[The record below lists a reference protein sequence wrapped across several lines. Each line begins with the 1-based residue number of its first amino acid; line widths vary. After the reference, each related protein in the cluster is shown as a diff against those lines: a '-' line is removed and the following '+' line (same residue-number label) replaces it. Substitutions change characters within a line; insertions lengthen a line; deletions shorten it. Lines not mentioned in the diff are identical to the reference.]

1 MGCYRQF
8 LHIELGMNNKQGAR
22 KRAPELEQGG
32 WENLGACWSIWEHI
46 WSWKLKNQV
55 VRPEE

>member
-1 MGCYRQF
+1 VHEEKVEDTKES
-8 LHIELGMNNKQGAR
+8 LELVYPW
-22 KRAPELEQGG
+22 RANSRANWNISGVF
-32 WENLGACWSIWEHI
+32 

>member
-1 MGCYRQF
+1 MK
-8 LHIELGMNNKQGAR
+8 NKREQGR
-22 KRAPELEQGG
+22 RDLELEQQG
-32 WENLGACWSIWEHI
+32 WVNSGAF